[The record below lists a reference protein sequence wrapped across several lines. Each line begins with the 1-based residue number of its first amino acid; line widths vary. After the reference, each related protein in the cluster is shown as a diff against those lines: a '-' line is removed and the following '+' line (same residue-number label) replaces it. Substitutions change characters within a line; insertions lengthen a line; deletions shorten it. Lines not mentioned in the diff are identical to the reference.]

1 MEKLTNTSNTARN
14 LIAFSAINSF
24 GAALGGLA
32 GGDVQSAGG
41 GILTTLFATVVAPR
55 YAAKLITSPSFIKWL
70 TTPLTNPN
78 GISAHLGRL
87 VAIALAEPE
96 LREAIEAYTEALRSA
111 PAGTPSQR
119 SRATVRGIEG
129 TPAEVGPE

>member
-1 MEKLTNTSNTARN
+1 M
-14 LIAFSAINSF
+14 
-24 GAALGGLA
+24 
-32 GGDVQSAGG
+32 
-41 GILTTLFATVVAPR
+41 APR
-55 YAAKLITSPSFIKWL
+55 YAAKLITSPSFVKWL

-87 VAIALAEPE
+87 VAIAVAEPE
-96 LREAIEAYTEALRSA
+96 LSEAIEAYTEALRSA

-129 TPAEVGPE
+129 TPAEVVP